1 MSKKVE
7 YTITQK
13 RKALAVAHQVLTKHR
28 PKYSGKHFCG
38 DISFGIDAAIH
49 VLAAM
54 YEEALE
60 KESKE
65 APLEYR
71 AQRERLHRP
80 IEREEHHD

>member
-13 RKALAVAHQVLTKHR
+13 RKALAVAHQVLTKYR

-38 DISFGIDAAIH
+38 DLSFGIDAAIH
-49 VLAAM
+49 ILASM

-65 APLEYR
+65 APLEYL
-71 AQRERLHRP
+71 AQRAYVHRP
-80 IEREEHHD
+80 VEMEVNND